1 MEKNKRKK
9 QKERGQ
15 SSGAM
20 IFKVAIGLMF
30 IVVSF
35 LYIPVKEYA
44 HMATGWILG
53 GAFIAWAI
61 LPYREDLRRRK
72 AEEKAQDE
80 RILNTPLEMF
90 GNVDSPKPDLAE
102 KLAEKYQKD

>member
-1 MEKNKRKK
+1 MARKDRKK
-9 QKERGQ
+9 KQQ

-20 IFKVAIGLMF
+20 IVKITVGLLF

-61 LPYREDLRRRK
+61 MPYREELRRRK
-72 AEEKAQDE
+72 AEEKARDE
-80 RILNTPLEMF
+80 RILNTPLEQF
-90 GNVDSPKPDLAE
+90 GEVDPFAPSPEELAKKYE
-102 KLAEKYQKD
+102 KN

>member
-1 MEKNKRKK
+1 MEKREQKK

-15 SSGAM
+15 RSGAM
-20 IFKVAIGLMF
+20 IFKIAIGLLF

-35 LYIPVKEYA
+35 LYVPVKEYA

-61 LPYREDLRRRK
+61 LPYREELRRRK

-80 RILNTPLEMF
+80 RILNTPLERF
-90 GNVDSPKPDLAE
+90 GEIDPFGPNPEELAKKYE
-102 KLAEKYQKD
+102 KN

>member
-1 MEKNKRKK
+1 MAKRKQK
-9 QKERGQ
+9 KRKERGQ
-15 SSGAM
+15 STGAM
-20 IFKVAIGLMF
+20 IVKITVGLLF

-35 LYIPVKEYA
+35 LYVPVKEYA

-61 LPYREDLRRRK
+61 LPYREELRRRK

-80 RILNTPLEMF
+80 RILNTPLERF
-90 GNVDSPKPDLAE
+90 GEIDPFGPAPEELAKKYE
-102 KLAEKYQKD
+102 KN

>member
-1 MEKNKRKK
+1 MTKRKQKK
-9 QKERGQ
+9 QKDRGQ
-15 SSGAM
+15 SIGAM
-20 IFKVAIGLMF
+20 IVKITVGLLF

-61 LPYREDLRRRK
+61 LPYREELRRRK